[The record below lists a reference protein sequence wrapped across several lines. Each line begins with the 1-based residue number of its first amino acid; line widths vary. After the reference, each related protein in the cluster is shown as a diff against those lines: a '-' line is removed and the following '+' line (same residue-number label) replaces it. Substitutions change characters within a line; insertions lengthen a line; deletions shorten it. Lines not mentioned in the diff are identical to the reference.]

1 MTEALQ
7 TDRVVIAVD
16 PHKASWTAAAV
27 DAALQ
32 PVEVI
37 RVAVS
42 AEGYRQLRRFARR
55 WSDSS
60 WAIEGAAG
68 LGAPLTQRLHADGIE
83 VTDVPAKLAARVR
96 VLSTGHGRKTDEA
109 DAISVGIAAL
119 TATRLNTA
127 SVDAAITA
135 LRAVVEHRDDLVK
148 TRTQTVNRLHV
159 LLTHLTPAGAT
170 RGLTADR
177 AADILRQI
185 RPREPAAKTLRSLAA
200 DLVAEIRALDR
211 RIAKA
216 AADITAAVE
225 SSGTTLTEL
234 SGIGTL
240 NAAKILARVGTIER
254 FRSADAFASYT
265 GTAPIAA
272 SSGDVTR
279 HRLSRAGDRQLNC
292 CLHTMAIT
300 QISRDTPGRAYYRRK
315 RAAGKSH
322 REALRCLKRRL
333 SDIIYRQLLRDATT
347 SIGAGPAGHVGA
359 TLASS
364 AAGSH
369 PITSTSDKSL
379 TGPANRHPTTGDRN
393 A

>member
-1 MTEALQ
+1 M
-7 TDRVVIAVD
+7 IAVD

-27 DAALQ
+27 DASLQ
-32 PVEVI
+32 PLDVI
-37 RVAVS
+37 RVSVS
-42 AEGYRQLRRFARR
+42 PKGYRQLRRFARR
-55 WSDSS
+55 WSDPS
-60 WAIEGAAG
+60 WAVEGAAG
-68 LGAPLTQRLHADGIE
+68 LGAPLTQRLTADGVE

-109 DAISVGIAAL
+109 DAVSVGIAAL
-119 TATRLNTA
+119 TATRLNAATI
-127 SVDAAITA
+127 DAAVTA
-135 LRAVVEHRDDLVK
+135 MRALVEHRDDLVK
-148 TRTQTVNRLHV
+148 TRTQTINRLHV
-159 LLTHLTPAGAT
+159 LLTHLTPAGAP

-185 RPREPAAKTLRSLAA
+185 RPREPAVKTLRSLAV
-200 DLVAEIRALDR
+200 DLVTEIRQLNR

-216 AADITAAVE
+216 ASDIQAAVDT
-225 SSGTTLTEL
+225 SGSTLTQL

-240 NAAKILARVGTIER
+240 NAAKILARVGSVHR
-254 FRSADAFASYT
+254 FRSAAAFASYT
-265 GTAPIAA
+265 GTAPIEA

-300 QISRDTPGRAYYRRK
+300 QIARDTPGRAYYRRK

-333 SDIIYRQLLRDATT
+333 SDAVYRQLLHDATR
-347 SIGAGPAGHVGA
+347 SMGAGPAGHVGA

-364 AAGSH
+364 AAGSY
-369 PITSTSDKSL
+369 PFTSTSDQSL
-379 TGPANRHPTTGDRN
+379 TGPANRHPTTGDHN

>member
-1 MTEALQ
+1 M
-7 TDRVVIAVD
+7 
-16 PHKASWTAAAV
+16 
-27 DAALQ
+27 
-32 PVEVI
+32 
-37 RVAVS
+37 
-42 AEGYRQLRRFARR
+42 
-55 WSDSS
+55 
-60 WAIEGAAG
+60 
-68 LGAPLTQRLHADGIE
+68 
-83 VTDVPAKLAARVR
+83 
-96 VLSTGHGRKTDEA
+96 
-109 DAISVGIAAL
+109 

-127 SVDAAITA
+127 YVDAAVTA
-135 LRAVVEHRDDLVK
+135 LRALVEHRDDLVK
-148 TRTQTVNRLHV
+148 TRTQTLNRLHV
-159 LLTHLTPAGAT
+159 LLTHLIPAGAK

-185 RPREPAAKTLRSLAA
+185 RPRDHAAKTLRGLAV
-200 DLVAEIRALDR
+200 DLVAEIRQLDR

-216 AADITAAVE
+216 ASNIEAAVDT
-225 SSGTTLTEL
+225 SGSTLTEL
-234 SGIGTL
+234 CGIGTL
-240 NAAKILARVGTIER
+240 NAAKILARVGSVHR
-254 FRSADAFASYT
+254 FRSAAAFASYT

-300 QISRDTPGRAYYRRK
+300 QIARDTPGRTYYRKK

-333 SDIIYRQLLRDATT
+333 SDAVYRQLLRNATT
-347 SIGAGPAGHVGA
+347 RVGAGPAGHMGA

-369 PITSTSDKSL
+369 PFAGTSDQSL
-379 TGPANRHPTTGDRN
+379 TGPPNHHPTTDEPN

>member
-1 MTEALQ
+1 LTQ
-7 TDRVVIAVD
+7 TSPNDRVVIAVD

-32 PVEVI
+32 PLEVI

-60 WAIEGAAG
+60 WAMEGAAG
-68 LGAPLTQRLHADGIE
+68 LGAPLTQRLHADGID

-119 TATRLNTA
+119 TATRLNAA

-216 AADITAAVE
+216 AVDITAAVE

-240 NAAKILARVGTIER
+240 NAAKILARVGTIQR

-300 QISRDTPGRAYYRRK
+300 QISRDTPRRAYYRRK

-333 SDIIYRQLLRDATT
+333 SDVVYRQLLRDATT
-347 SIGAGPAGHVGA
+347 TIGAGPAGHVGA